1 MMRFGFKAALA
12 LSALVIVLDQA
23 SKWAIVEQVMRPEG
37 VEGTPFFTLTRI
49 ELAPFLNL
57 VMTWN
62 RGVSFGIGN
71 GAVPLDPLILS
82 ALSGVIVVALIGWL
96 YRAGTPLVRL
106 AVSLIIG
113 GAIGNIVDRL
123 RYGAVA
129 DFIDAHIAGHHWPA
143 FNLADSAITVGAVIL
158 VVDSLFGGRDS
169 TKT

>member
-1 MMRFGFKAALA
+1 MRFGFKAALA

>member
-1 MMRFGFKAALA
+1 MRFGFGAGLG
-12 LSALVIVLDQA
+12 LSALVIALDQA
-23 SKWAIVEQVMRPEG
+23 SKWAIVEKVMRPEG
-37 VEGTPFFTLTRI
+37 VEGTPFYTFLRI
-49 ELAPFLNL
+49 ELTPFLDL

-71 GAVPLDPLILS
+71 GAASLDPLILS
-82 ALSGVIVVALIGWL
+82 ALSGVIVLALVGWL
-96 YRAGTPLVRL
+96 YRAGSSVVRL
-106 AVSLIIG
+106 AVALIVG
-113 GAIGNIVDRL
+113 GAVGNIIDRL